1 MERTTRREDLF
12 TIAFSL
18 WTVIGIFVDAYNH
31 VVNPEL
37 ETFWTPWHALFYS
50 GFVALASWLVVVR
63 FRYRSEIGTD
73 IFWAP
78 QGYRPAMYGIGIF
91 ALGGFGDAI
100 WHELL
105 GVETSFDALL
115 SPTHLLLFVGGSLII
130 SSPFRARWR
139 DRNDSTPSYGDFFPA
154 LASLTLATS
163 LAAFFFQYAWAP
175 AQTGLYR
182 IPYEPGN
189 DEFWAVL
196 GFLSIMAATLI
207 TFAPLLLASRR
218 WQLPVGAVT
227 TYMVVI
233 NLLVI
238 IGFDKEF
245 VGLPSVVLA
254 GFAMDL
260 LIYRAPARW
269 IVVAF
274 PPALMWSSYF
284 ALIAIDGDLGWTPEL
299 WGGAITFTV
308 LASLMVDRFLD
319 LAVDAAAPTRV
330 ESKA

>member
-1 MERTTRREDLF
+1 MERTTRREDLV
-12 TIAFSL
+12 TIALSL

-37 ETFWTPWHALFYS
+37 ESFWTPWHALFYS
-50 GFVALASWLVVVR
+50 GFLALSTWLIVIR
-63 FRYRSEIGTD
+63 FRYRSDIGTD
-73 IFWAP
+73 LFWAP
-78 QGYRPAMYGIGIF
+78 QGYRPAMYGIAIF

-139 DRNDSTPSYGDFFPA
+139 DHNDLSPTFADFLPA
-154 LASLTLATS
+154 LASLTLTTS

-175 AQTGLYR
+175 GQTGLYR

-196 GFLSIMAATLI
+196 GFLSIMAASVL

-218 WQLPVGAVT
+218 WQLPFGAVT
-227 TYMVVI
+227 AYMVVI
-233 NLLVI
+233 NALVI
-238 IGFDKEF
+238 VGFDKEF
-245 VGLPSVVLA
+245 VGFPAVVLA
-254 GFAMDL
+254 GVAMDL
-260 LIYRAPARW
+260 LGARQAARW
-269 IVVAF
+269 LVVVA
-274 PPALMWSSYF
+274 PPAVLWSTYF
-284 ALIAIDGDLGWTPEL
+284 ALIALDGELGWPPEL
-299 WGGAITFTV
+299 WGGAIVFAV
-308 LASLMVDRFLD
+308 LASGIVDRLFD
-319 LAVDAAAPTRV
+319 LAVDAAARQVRV
-330 ESKA
+330 DA